1 MKKVLMYL
9 VLVPTI
15 IINIYFLLYWQPQ
28 DENSAKEVVVQE
40 TVSYSKPLYKINKEK
55 ALSQL
60 STDNKKELEKIIK
73 KLSAFD
79 IGKIKEYYED
89 TNDNESLIEIFKIL
103 KRRLTTEDYKKIQEI
118 SSSFLDIQEINKRI
132 KNN

>member
-1 MKKVLMYL
+1 MK
-9 VLVPTI
+9 
-15 IINIYFLLYWQPQ
+15 N
-28 DENSAKEVVVQE
+28 N
-40 TVSYSKPLYKINKEK
+40 
-55 ALSQL
+55 
-60 STDNKKELEKIIK
+60 K

-132 KNN
+132 KIIRINILNESML